1 MGSLDKA
8 ARDSAGWESCL
19 DTLAQVAAGSRPE
32 RPAPGGAP
40 SDDWRRYYREYK
52 QEGLP
57 ATAAI
62 PE

>member
-1 MGSLDKA
+1 
-8 ARDSAGWESCL
+8 
-19 DTLAQVAAGSRPE
+19 VAAGSRPA

-40 SDDWRRYYREYK
+40 SDAWRRYYREYK
-52 QEGLP
+52 RQGLP